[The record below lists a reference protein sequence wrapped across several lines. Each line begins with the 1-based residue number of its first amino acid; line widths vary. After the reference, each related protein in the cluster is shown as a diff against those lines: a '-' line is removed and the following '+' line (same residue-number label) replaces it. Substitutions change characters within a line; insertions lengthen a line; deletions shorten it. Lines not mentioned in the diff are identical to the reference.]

1 MNYELSTEVIKILD
15 DLGKR
20 FGVAI
25 DWADKN
31 VMPYLMEL
39 YDRFI
44 TYKIVVNC
52 IPIVLFVVFATVF
65 IIMLVKYF
73 KYKNLAEK
81 TLESNFFFDVHKY
94 QYSEDVIRSTSISDG
109 LLFASGG
116 ATVLSGFASLLVGG
130 NLLKLIFIPE
140 VYMVEYLM
148 NYM

>member
-81 TLESNFFFDVHKY
+81 TLESNFFFDVYKY
-94 QYSEDVIRSTSISDG
+94 QYSEDVIRPTSISDG

>member
-15 DLGKR
+15 DLAKR

-52 IPIVLFVVFATVF
+52 IPIVLFVVFTTVF
-65 IIMLVKYF
+65 IVMLVKYF

-81 TLESNFFFDVHKY
+81 TLKNNFFFNVYKY
-94 QYSEDVIRSTSISDG
+94 EYSEDVIRSTSISDA
-109 LLFASGG
+109 LLFVSGG
-116 ATVLSGFASLLVGG
+116 ASVLSGLASLLVGE

-148 NYM
+148 SYM